1 MNDQSLDE
9 NVLSRHIIECA
20 IEVHRRLRGP
30 GLPVGVYMEALVE
43 ALMRRGLDVRRQVGL
58 PIRYKGIRLASW
70 LCVDLIV
77 GNLVIV
83 ECKATSKY
91 NPVFE
96 GQTLSLLRQT
106 GLRLGLV
113 VNFGECDVKDAM
125 HRVVNGLQA

>member
-1 MNDQSLDE
+1 MSGKNYPAYQHMWFPTRASPRPT
-9 NVLSRHIIECA
+9 VPRF
-20 IEVHRRLRGP
+20 RG
-30 GLPVGVYMEALVE
+30 
-43 ALMRRGLDVRRQVGL
+43 
-58 PIRYKGIRLASW
+58 ASW

-77 GNLVIV
+77 GNLVSV

-113 VNFGECDVKDAM
+113 VNFGECDVKDAI